1 MKNEVISKINTIGKA
16 GNIISKIAKVIMII
30 GLVGCIVGTVLLS
43 FIPKDFVTFNMS
55 GDAVITVNTDNM
67 PLFEIINFGDE
78 VHIDKN
84 EDDLSVKWDIND
96 VAYIVSELEQNG
108 NVINMYA
115 EAESYK
121 IDISS
126 FKWFLIPVIV
136 FMISALVVIHFIGI
150 LCKKFQYCS
159 TPFTEDIVKAIKNL
173 AISIIPMALLQSVTE
188 SITNSMMAGD
198 IDIVVGIDLM
208 TVILV
213 ILIFLLAAIFN
224 YGTMLQKESD
234 ETL

>member
-16 GNIISKIAKVIMII
+16 GNIISKIAKIIMII

-67 PLFEIINFGDE
+67 PLFEIIDFSDE

-84 EDDLSVKWDIND
+84 EGDLSVKWDIND

-108 NVINMYA
+108 NIINMYA

-136 FMISALVVIHFIGI
+136 FMISALVVVYFIGI

-173 AISIIPMALLQSVTE
+173 AISIIPMALLQSVTD
-188 SITNSMMAGD
+188 SITNSMMTGD
-198 IDIVVGIDLM
+198 IDIVLGIDLM

-213 ILIFLLAAIFN
+213 ILIFLLATIFK

>member
-16 GNIISKIAKVIMII
+16 GNIISKIAKIIMII

-67 PLFEIINFGDE
+67 PLIEIIDFGDE
-78 VHIDKN
+78 IHIDKN
-84 EDDLSVKWDIND
+84 EGDLSVKWDIND

-136 FMISALVVIHFIGI
+136 FMISALVVVHFIEI

-173 AISIIPMALLQSVTE
+173 AISIFPMALLHSVSE

-198 IDIVVGIDLM
+198 IDIVVGVDLM

>member
-1 MKNEVISKINTIGKA
+1 
-16 GNIISKIAKVIMII
+16 
-30 GLVGCIVGTVLLS
+30 
-43 FIPKDFVTFNMS
+43 MS

-67 PLFEIINFGDE
+67 PLIEIIDFGDE
-78 VHIDKN
+78 IHIDKN
-84 EDDLSVKWDIND
+84 EGDLSVKWDIND

-150 LCKKFQYCS
+150 LCKKFQY
-159 TPFTEDIVKAIKNL
+159 
-173 AISIIPMALLQSVTE
+173 
-188 SITNSMMAGD
+188 
-198 IDIVVGIDLM
+198 
-208 TVILV
+208 
-213 ILIFLLAAIFN
+213 
-224 YGTMLQKESD
+224 
-234 ETL
+234 

>member
-1 MKNEVISKINTIGKA
+1 MKNKVISKINKIGKA
-16 GNIISKIAKVIMII
+16 GNIISKIAKIIMII
-30 GLVGCIVGTVLLS
+30 GLIGCIVGTVLMS

-67 PLFEIINFGDE
+67 PLIEIINFGDE
-78 VHIDKN
+78 VHIDK
-84 EDDLSVKWDIND
+84 DSSDLSVKWDIND
-96 VAYIVSELEQNG
+96 VAYIVSELEHNG
-108 NVINMYA
+108 NIINMYA

-126 FKWFLIPVIV
+126 FKWFLIPVII
-136 FMISALVVIHFIGI
+136 FMISALAVIHFIGI

-173 AISIIPMALLQSVTE
+173 AISIIPMALLQSITE

-198 IDIVVGIDLM
+198 IDIVVGVDLM

>member
-1 MKNEVISKINTIGKA
+1 
-16 GNIISKIAKVIMII
+16 
-30 GLVGCIVGTVLLS
+30 
-43 FIPKDFVTFNMS
+43 
-55 GDAVITVNTDNM
+55 
-67 PLFEIINFGDE
+67 
-78 VHIDKN
+78 
-84 EDDLSVKWDIND
+84 
-96 VAYIVSELEQNG
+96 
-108 NVINMYA
+108 
-115 EAESYK
+115 
-121 IDISS
+121 
-126 FKWFLIPVIV
+126 
-136 FMISALVVIHFIGI
+136 MISALVVIHFIGI

-173 AISIIPMALLQSVTE
+173 AISIIPMALLQSITE

-198 IDIVVGIDLM
+198 IDIVVGVDLM

>member
-16 GNIISKIAKVIMII
+16 GNIISKIAKIIMII

-67 PLFEIINFGDE
+67 PLIEIIDFGDE
-78 VHIDKN
+78 IHIDKN
-84 EDDLSVKWDIND
+84 EGDLSVKWDIND

-136 FMISALVVIHFIGI
+136 FMI
-150 LCKKFQYCS
+150 
-159 TPFTEDIVKAIKNL
+159 
-173 AISIIPMALLQSVTE
+173 
-188 SITNSMMAGD
+188 
-198 IDIVVGIDLM
+198 
-208 TVILV
+208 
-213 ILIFLLAAIFN
+213 
-224 YGTMLQKESD
+224 
-234 ETL
+234 

>member
-136 FMISALVVIHFIGI
+136 FMISALVVVHFIGI

-198 IDIVVGIDLM
+198 IDIVVGVDLM

>member
-67 PLFEIINFGDE
+67 PLIEIIDFGDD
-78 VHIDKN
+78 VYIGKN
-84 EDDLSVKWDIND
+84 ENDLSVKWDIND

-108 NVINMYA
+108 NIINMYA

-198 IDIVVGIDLM
+198 IDIVVGVDLM

>member
-198 IDIVVGIDLM
+198 IDIVVGVDLM

>member
-67 PLFEIINFGDE
+67 PLIEIIDFGDE
-78 VHIDKN
+78 IHIDKN

-108 NVINMYA
+108 NIINMYA

-136 FMISALVVIHFIGI
+136 FMISALVVVHFIGI

>member
-55 GDAVITVNTDNM
+55 GDAIITVNTDNM
-67 PLFEIINFGDE
+67 PLIEIIDFGDE
-78 VHIDKN
+78 IHIDKN

-115 EAESYK
+115 
-121 IDISS
+121 
-126 FKWFLIPVIV
+126 
-136 FMISALVVIHFIGI
+136 
-150 LCKKFQYCS
+150 
-159 TPFTEDIVKAIKNL
+159 
-173 AISIIPMALLQSVTE
+173 
-188 SITNSMMAGD
+188 
-198 IDIVVGIDLM
+198 
-208 TVILV
+208 
-213 ILIFLLAAIFN
+213 
-224 YGTMLQKESD
+224 
-234 ETL
+234 